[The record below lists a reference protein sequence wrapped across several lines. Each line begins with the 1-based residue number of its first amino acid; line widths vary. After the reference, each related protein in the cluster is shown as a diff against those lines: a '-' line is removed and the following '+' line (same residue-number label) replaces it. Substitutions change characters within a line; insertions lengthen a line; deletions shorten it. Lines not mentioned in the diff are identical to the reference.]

1 MTLAH
6 RRSPRARRS
15 ARLLAVLLAACALA
29 AGSLAAAA
37 PATAALTSVV
47 GGTIS
52 YAVPG
57 SSAPTT
63 RVRLYPVT
71 GSQPA
76 SGGAYTTLSSGGS
89 WSVAG
94 VASGRY
100 RILFEAT
107 SSDNGANA
115 PIWYGG
121 TPFEDSAQVVTVAG
135 NVTGLTVSQPAA
147 GSISGT
153 VTGPFDPATLQAY
166 LLNPSTGLFERAVGY
181 GSANT
186 SGTGNYTIRGL
197 AAGEYVVRFAD
208 RTGDSPRFSTQYYNG
223 ATSLWDSQTVTV
235 AAGQAVTGIN
245 GSVSTWGWGWGRID
259 GADRFATSAN
269 VSSAIYAPG
278 ASTGNGPIVH
288 VASGLNFP
296 DALSAS
302 AAAAAVGGPLLLT
315 HPNVVPDAINAE
327 LVRLKPSKIVVV
339 GGTSSVSDDVYA
351 QLAKLTP
358 SISRI
363 SGEDRYAT
371 SRAVVASFPAATAT
385 TVFVATG
392 ANFPDALVAGS
403 AAGYQYGPL
412 LLVNGAADG
421 LDSASAASITALSPK
436 RIYIVGGVNS
446 VSAGIQSDLEKL
458 AVPQVLR
465 LAGADRFGTAQ
476 AVNAAV
482 FPFADDAFIA
492 SGLGFADALSISAA
506 AGMLGSPLL
515 LAVPDCIPYGEV
527 ADATLRGV
535 ANYFSV
541 GGSSVLSDAVAAD
554 LTLCPGGAAT
564 NGAAG
569 ALSDVHPAPA
579 TPVPAPRDGAHT
591 GG

>member
-1 MTLAH
+1 M
-6 RRSPRARRS
+6 
-15 ARLLAVLLAACALA
+15 
-29 AGSLAAAA
+29 AGSLATAA
-37 PATAALTSVV
+37 PATAASSSSFTVS
-47 GGTIS
+47 GTIT

-57 SSAPTT
+57 ASTPTS

-89 WSVAG
+89 WSVPG
-94 VASGRY
+94 VAPGRY

-107 SSDNGANA
+107 SSDNRANA
-115 PIWYGG
+115 PVWYGG
-121 TPFEDSAQVVTVAG
+121 TSFEDSAPVVTVAG
-135 NVTGLTVSQPAA
+135 DVSGLAVSQPAA

-153 VTGPFDPATLQAY
+153 VSGPFDPATLQAY

-186 SGTGNYTIRGL
+186 DSTGNYTIRGL

-223 ATSLWDSQTVTV
+223 ASSLWDSQTVTV
-235 AAGQAVTGIN
+235 AAGQAVTGID
-245 GSVSTWGWGWGRID
+245 GSVSTWSWYSGRIA
-259 GADRFATSAN
+259 GADRFATSAA

-278 ASTGNGPIVH
+278 TTEGSGPVVH
-288 VASGLNFP
+288 VASGVNFP

-302 AAAAAVGGPLLLT
+302 AAAAAAGGPLLLT
-315 HPNVVPDAINAE
+315 APGGLPDPIRTE
-327 LVRLKPSKIVVV
+327 LLRLKPAKIVVV
-339 GGTSSVSDDVYA
+339 GGTASVSGAVYHD
-351 QLAKLTP
+351 LAGLTP

-363 SGEDRYAT
+363 SGDDRYAT
-371 SRAVVASFPAATAT
+371 SRAVVDAFPEPTAT

-421 LDSASAASITALSPK
+421 LDAASAASITALSPK

-446 VSAGIQSDLEKL
+446 VSAGIQRDLEKL

-465 LAGADRFGTAQ
+465 LAGADRFATAQ

-482 FPFADDAFIA
+482 FPFADDAFVA

-515 LAVPDCIPYGEV
+515 LAVPDCIPSGEV

-535 ANYFSV
+535 SGYWAV
-541 GGSSVLSDAVAAD
+541 GGTSVLSDAITSLNV
-554 LTLCPGGAAT
+554 CPGGAAT
-564 NGAAG
+564 NGAPG
-569 ALSDVHPAPA
+569 VLPDIQPAPA
-579 TPVPAPRDGAHT
+579 TPIPVPQDGSLSSGAEPGAHA